1 MNLKTHLATLER
13 GGATRLADA
22 LGVSISFLSQ
32 MASGSAAISP
42 ARCVSI
48 EQATDGAVTRQE
60 LRPDDWA
67 AIWPELVEK
76 VGAGETAKAA

>member
-1 MNLKTHLATLER
+1 MNLDTYLRSGVETAVSFAEKI
-13 GGATRLADA
+13 
-22 LGVSISFLSQ
+22 GVSPAFVSHWRTGFRPVPVERC
-32 MASGSAAISP
+32 AA
-42 ARCVSI
+42 I

-67 AIWPELVEK
+67 AIWPELAEK